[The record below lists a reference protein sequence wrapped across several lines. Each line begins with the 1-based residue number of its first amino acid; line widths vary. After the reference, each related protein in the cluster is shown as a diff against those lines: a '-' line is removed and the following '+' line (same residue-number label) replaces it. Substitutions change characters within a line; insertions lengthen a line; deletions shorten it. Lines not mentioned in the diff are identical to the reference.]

1 MRRGKS
7 RSTSARAILGCRR
20 PLRLQED
27 GPSQDFKVKT
37 ARQTSEGLTLSLG
50 GVRLVHAERINFGCA
65 ALHGLRYADARSES
79 LPCLLAEVRVWQAGR

>member
-1 MRRGKS
+1 M
-7 RSTSARAILGCRR
+7 
-20 PLRLQED
+20 
-27 GPSQDFKVKT
+27 
-37 ARQTSEGLTLSLG
+37 SLG